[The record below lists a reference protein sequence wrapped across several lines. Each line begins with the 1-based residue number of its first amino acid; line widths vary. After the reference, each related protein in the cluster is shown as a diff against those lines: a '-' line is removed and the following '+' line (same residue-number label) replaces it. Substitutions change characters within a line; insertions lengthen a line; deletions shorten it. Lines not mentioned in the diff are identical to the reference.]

1 MMKSQTL
8 LEIRALHLRERKES
22 LILAKE
28 IGFIP
33 VSVSLTYSE

>member
-1 MMKSQTL
+1 MMKSQTS
-8 LEIRALHLRERKES
+8 LEIKALHLRERKDG
-22 LILAKE
+22 LTLAKE